1 MNSLTEYLIE
11 ALSPEAKKG
20 IKEIQRALS
29 GSYEGAIETLN
40 EMLKDPRAKEII
52 EKTFGG
58 EWSNLDLK
66 VRKINLPVQ
75 KLTPTQNEIDFG
87 KSIDFGLSIK
97 PEAIPNYFKSPVII
111 KMPLVTY
118 NSNFV
123 IDGHHRWSQEYAFN
137 PAATMECINFSGS
150 LSASAF
156 LKVVQG
162 SIAASLVEKG
172 VEPAELPVSV
182 VKPGMNI
189 LKMSDKDLE
198 KNISEKMTEKAVIQ
212 LTKEN
217 TDLKDRKDCIKYL
230 VTNCALLRDNNQPP
244 ANAPGRPYMP
254 QTDKVEPRPVDDL
267 SPELIERII
276 NTIKLK

>member
-29 GSYEGAIETLN
+29 GNYEGAIETLN

-52 EKTFGG
+52 VKTFGG
-58 EWSNLDLK
+58 EWANLDLK
-66 VRKINLPVQ
+66 VRRLNLPVR
-75 KLTPTQNEIDFG
+75 KLVPTQNEIDFG

-97 PEAIPNYFKSPVII
+97 PEAIPLYFKSPVLI

-123 IDGHHRWSQEYAFN
+123 IDGHHRWSQEYTFN
-137 PAATMECINFSGS
+137 PAATMECINFSGPI
-150 LSASAF
+150 SASAF

-162 SIAASLVEKG
+162 SIAASLIEKG
-172 VEPAELPVSV
+172 TEPTELPVSV

-189 LKMSDKDLE
+189 LEMSDKDLE
-198 KNISEKMTEKAVIQ
+198 KHISEKMTEEAVIQ

-230 VTNCALLRDNNQPP
+230 VTNCGLLRDNNQPP
-244 ANAPGRPYMP
+244 RNAPGRPYMP

-267 SPELIERII
+267 SPELIKKILS
-276 NTIKLK
+276 TIKLK